1 VKVEE
6 SEEEEVTLIDSL
18 EGSKGN
24 LIFTTSLQSIL
35 GFDYGYAL
43 ASPNTLTIWEAQ
55 FEISQWSSNYD

>member
-1 VKVEE
+1 
-6 SEEEEVTLIDSL
+6 LIDSL

-24 LIFTTSLQSIL
+24 LIFTTSIQSIL